1 MATTTATF
9 SLNSSDL
16 LSDTLALSTSST
28 LYKAGTTEGLDQTT
42 GLARITLSGSTS
54 IQDLISAQTGTAGGV
69 GSGFGTNAATK
80 VYIANKSEDATE
92 YAVLTMHGEAIGRLY
107 AGDWMFIPWSNTD
120 ADSDIRITC
129 SVATNMVFEYMV
141 IHE

>member
-9 SLNSSDL
+9 TLSSSDIA
-16 LSDTLALSTSST
+16 SDALALSTSST
-28 LYKAGTTEGLDQTT
+28 LWKAGTSEGLDQTT

-54 IQDLISAQTGTAGGV
+54 IQDLISAQTGTAGGA

-80 VYIANKSEDATE
+80 VYIANKSEDTSE
-92 YAVLTMHGEAIGRLY
+92 YAVMTMHAEPIGRLY
-107 AGDWMFIPWSNTD
+107 GGDWMFIPWSNTD